1 MIVFVRHG
9 QTAVNAA
16 GQLQGRVDREL
27 TDLGLTQ
34 AGRLAQSLRGAPV
47 ARVVTSP
54 LRRAADTA
62 RVIADGLGLDIE
74 IDDRLVEL
82 DYGEWDQR
90 AFSEIAAAEWDAWRA
105 DPKFAPP
112 GGESLVD
119 VTARV
124 ASFCDEQLGPELV
137 VAVSHVSP
145 IKGAVCLAL
154 GVDERASFRMHLDI
168 ASITRIDRR
177 GSDGPAFIASYN
189 ETSHLT
195 TSLGSA

>member
-27 TDLGLTQ
+27 TDVGLDQ
-34 AGRLAQSLRGAPV
+34 ADRLARSLRVWPV
-47 ARVVTSP
+47 KRVVTSP

-62 RVIADGLGLDIE
+62 RAIADGLGLAVE
-74 IDDRLVEL
+74 VDDRLVEL
-82 DYGEWDQR
+82 DYGDWDQR
-90 AFSEIAAAEWDAWRA
+90 PFAEIAASDWDAWRA
-105 DPKFAPP
+105 DPKFTPP

-119 VTARV
+119 VTGRV
-124 ASFCDEQLGPELV
+124 ASFCDEHLGPELV

-145 IKGAVCLAL
+145 IKAAVCLAL

-168 ASITRIDRR
+168 ASITRVDRR
-177 GSDGPAFIASYN
+177 AGDGPAFLASYN
-189 ETSHLT
+189 ETSHL
-195 TSLGSA
+195 SL